1 MYESRGNFLSPDC
14 WYNFRGVAPW
24 EVILVVTMSPP
35 EKIVPLR
42 NKMKSR
48 YAPRPWSAAP
58 TATIILSVFLQIQNS
73 TLHLSLH
80 DIHYPSFV
88 TCLSLLSQ
96 HCLLCL
102 NLQLQV
108 VPCPSWSLLSL
119 ASPSIFHDV
128 EHVPSSPTHSCCLP
142 PAHPT
147 IPFPAELWFF
157 NKQGNT
163 VSAIINYKEF
173 SNSRATRSERCFAAG
188 SSMRPTITISYCLHS
203 HKEYSI
209 TSYC

>member
-1 MYESRGNFLSPDC
+1 MIN
-14 WYNFRGVAPW
+14 
-24 EVILVVTMSPP
+24 
-35 EKIVPLR
+35 
-42 NKMKSR
+42 SR
-48 YAPRPWSAAP
+48 YAHRPWSAAP
-58 TATIILSVFLQIQNS
+58 TAIILSVFLQIQNS

-88 TCLSLLSQ
+88 TCHFCHSTAFFASTFNFKWFLVHHDPSSLLPLPPSFMMLNK
-96 HCLLCL
+96 CLPP
-102 NLQLQV
+102 Q
-108 VPCPSWSLLSL
+108 P
-119 ASPSIFHDV
+119 
-128 EHVPSSPTHSCCLP
+128 HSCCLP

-163 VSAIINYKEF
+163 VSAILNYKEF
-173 SNSRATRSERCFAAG
+173 SNSRATRSERCSAVG
-188 SSMRPTITISYCLHS
+188 SSMRPITISYCLHS